1 MRFLCSIALQY
12 VNENAQQMYNSDE
25 TSKGVIRQLMREG
38 EIALDEI
45 SRIIVD
51 LFIAAADT
59 VRALSMVKPV
69 T

>member
-1 MRFLCSIALQY
+1 
-12 VNENAQQMYNSDE
+12 MYNSDE
-25 TSKGVIRQLMREG
+25 ASKGVIRQLMREG